1 MDRVD
6 EEATGGGARAEV
18 DLHHFAQSR
27 DRIYAERRNRG
38 RAERQINTDEDFLN
52 LFKEIQTLSWLGIR
66 ANVKLRITED
76 ITRSCYIKAM
86 NIRNSLRMYTKLVQ
100 QTNPRVMGLAA
111 EYHQNVRDLIAQ
123 AVREKLTWQNVT
135 LSSSGRERRF
145 TRRYM
150 TSFSRTVY
158 TLQDRV
164 SAITKQVNALDD
176 CKVRLEQCPYAHDQ
190 FAQVMERIQTALD
203 ELANLKCTNLDGF
216 INDLDQDIEKTLL
229 ERVSGAVKT
238 WTIAFKRRQ
247 REESCDPIREEDL
260 VAEERDTVPE
270 VSVYDSVMSMVFS
283 HDVRVSEKSYR

>member
-1 MDRVD
+1 MDGDD
-6 EEATGGGARAEV
+6 EEAAGGGARAEI
-18 DLHHFAQSR
+18 DLHHLPQPG
-27 DRIYAERRNRG
+27 DGIHAERTDEG
-38 RAERQINTDEDFLN
+38 GSEPQINTDEDFLN

-66 ANVKLRITED
+66 ANVKLRISED

-100 QTNPRVMGLAA
+100 QTNPRVMNLAA
-111 EYHQNVRDLIAQ
+111 EYHQNVRDLIVQ

-135 LSSSGRERRF
+135 LSSWERRERF

-164 SAITKQVNALDD
+164 NAITKQVNLLDD
-176 CKVRLEQCPYAHDQ
+176 CKVQLEQCPYAHDQ

-203 ELANLKCTNLDGF
+203 ELANLKCANLDGF

-229 ERVSGAVKT
+229 GRVNGALKT
-238 WTIAFKRRQ
+238 WLIAFKRRQ

-260 VAEERDTVPE
+260 VAEERDTAPE
-270 VSVYDSVMSMVFS
+270 VFVYDAVMSMVFS
-283 HDVRVSEKSYR
+283 HEVGSEH

>member
-1 MDRVD
+1 M
-6 EEATGGGARAEV
+6 
-18 DLHHFAQSR
+18 
-27 DRIYAERRNRG
+27 
-38 RAERQINTDEDFLN
+38 N

-76 ITRSCYIKAM
+76 ITRSCYIKAT
-86 NIRNSLRMYTKLVQ
+86 NIRNSLHMYTKLVQ
-100 QTNPRVMGLAA
+100 QTNPRVMNLAA

-123 AVREKLTWQNVT
+123 AIREKLTWQNVT
-135 LSSSGRERRF
+135 LSSLGRRGVV

-164 SAITKQVNALDD
+164 NAITKQVNVLDD
-176 CKVRLEQCPYAHDQ
+176 CKVQLEQCPYVHEQ
-190 FAQVMERIQTALD
+190 FTQVMVRIQTALD

-216 INDLDQDIEKTLL
+216 IHDLDQDIEKTLL
-229 ERVSGAVKT
+229 GRVSGALKT
-238 WTIAFKRRQ
+238 WITAFKRRQ

-270 VSVYDSVMSMVFS
+270 VSVYDAVMNMVFS
-283 HDVRVSEKSYR
+283 HEVGMKQLDES